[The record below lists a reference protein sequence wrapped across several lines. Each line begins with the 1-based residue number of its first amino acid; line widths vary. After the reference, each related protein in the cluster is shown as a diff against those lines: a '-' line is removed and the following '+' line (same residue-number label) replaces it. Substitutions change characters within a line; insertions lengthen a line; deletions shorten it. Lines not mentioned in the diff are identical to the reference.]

1 MPNLNPNDE
10 NKNEQTNAGLHTE
23 VEERLKWWA
32 EKHSKTL
39 DDATGEFYTYLKAEL
54 GVSNPNDEDDDFL
67 IDAAETFVV
76 ERRVMS
82 GTSQANAVELA
93 GYFVGVDPKVRDGQ
107 ERKRAPAVSAAMND
121 LDDAIQQGLVAR
133 AYTQD
138 GVWYL
143 EKRDGDVT
151 TDSTTISVKT
161 DEPADSKPWFLFE
174 ENGLSIA
181 ILQNNPKWSRF
192 GEPIT
197 PYRWQRTYY
206 YLGNEKSNFLNDQRL
221 LRITVTS
228 SNPDEWFI
236 PQMFAE
242 CTLKV
247 RAQSENVK
255 PEWADTYNSFALPGA
270 ITFGNDFV
278 EEHVRGAIKPSKLI
292 PELNSYI
299 SDLSTLTE
307 VFETRQ
313 EIVPGYNP
321 VGPLIFVRA
330 KISDM
335 RKEARESE
343 WDPTGHDYS
352 MSLTSFD
359 LARTFNGGLRQNLP
373 CYIHGLLGDEGH
385 PFDYA
390 TEEGWKPYAV
400 KSTVIVFG
408 RLAVRVTD
416 DGPTPSIKTFG
427 VFAVPRLA
435 IPAGEGGETSTS
447 QYGE

>member
-1 MPNLNPNDE
+1 MPNLTGNEAKN
-10 NKNEQTNAGLHTE
+10 NEQNNGLHPD

-32 EKHSKTL
+32 EKHNKSL
-39 DDATGEFYTYLKAEL
+39 DDATGDFYTYLKTEL
-54 GVSNPNDEDDDFL
+54 GVDNPDAEEADFM

-82 GTSQANAVELA
+82 GTSQANATELV
-93 GYFVGVDPKVRDGQ
+93 GYFVGVDPKVRDGV
-107 ERKRAPAVSAAMND
+107 ERKRAPAVSAAIND

-133 AYTQD
+133 AFTQD
-138 GVWYL
+138 GVWML
-143 EKRDGDVT
+143 EKKDGVVAT
-151 TDSTTISVKT
+151 E
-161 DEPADSKPWFLFE
+161 EPADAKPWFLFE
-174 ENGLSIA
+174 ENNLSVA
-181 ILQNNPKWSRF
+181 ILQNNPDWSRY

-197 PYRWQRTYY
+197 PYRWQRTYHF
-206 YLGNEKSNFLNDQRL
+206 LGNEKDHFLDDQRL

-228 SNPDEWFI
+228 NNPDEWFV
-236 PQMFAE
+236 PQLFAE

-247 RAQSENVK
+247 RAQSANVK
-255 PEWADTYNSFALPGA
+255 PEWADTYNAFAFPGA

-278 EEHVRGAIKPSKLI
+278 EEHLRSAIAPERLI
-292 PELNSYI
+292 PALEKSYI
-299 SDLSTLTE
+299 KDLSTLAE

-313 EIVPGYNP
+313 EVIPGYNP
-321 VGPLIFVRA
+321 VGPLVFVRA
-330 KISDM
+330 KVSDM
-335 RKEARESE
+335 RKEARETE

-352 MSLTSFD
+352 MSVSSFD
-359 LARTFNGGLRQNLP
+359 LMRTFNGGMRQNLP

-390 TEEGWKPYAV
+390 TAEGWKPYAV

-408 RLAVRVTD
+408 RLSVRATD
-416 DGPTPSIKTFG
+416 DGPLPAIKTLG

-435 IPAGEGGETSTS
+435 IPAGEGGDTSTT